1 MFINNIDPV
10 LLNIGPFGIR
20 YYGLV
25 YGIGFLIGYL
35 VLRRFIRSKHI
46 KLTEEQLDTYFV
58 WLVIGSVLIS
68 RIFEVFIYNLPY
80 YMTHFSESYK
90 IWNGGLS
97 FQGGIVGAA
106 IITWIFAKKY
116 KIHFY
121 DIADVLIIPTTLVLA
136 VGKLANYTN
145 SELYGK
151 ITGVPW
157 CVVFQKVDTYCR
169 HPVQIYEFILYL
181 AIFITLLIYYNHM
194 RKDKQHINGRIFWSF
209 VISYSIARFFITFL
223 RDEPVYLGLNVG
235 QWISMLTIV
244 ISVIFLWSSWRHKPK
259 NI

>member
-10 LLNIGPFGIR
+10 LLNLGPFEIR

-25 YGIGFLIGYL
+25 YAIGFLIGYL
-35 VLRRFIRSKHI
+35 VLRRFIKNKHL
-46 KLTEEQLDTYFV
+46 KLTEEQLDSYFI
-58 WLVIGSVLIS
+58 WLIIGSILMA

-80 YMTHFSESYK
+80 YATHFSESYK

-97 FQGGIVGAA
+97 FQGGIVGA
-106 IITWIFAKKY
+106 ILVTLIFANRY

-121 DIADVLIIPTTLVLA
+121 EIADIAIIPTTLTLA

-145 SELYGK
+145 SELYGR
-151 ITGVPW
+151 ITTVPW
-157 CVVFQKVDTYCR
+157 CVEFQRIDTYCR

-181 AIFITLLIYYNHM
+181 AIFIALWAYYNHLH
-194 RKDKQHINGRIFWSF
+194 KNKHQANGRIFWLF
-209 VISYSIARFFITFL
+209 VVSYSIVRFFITFL
-223 RDEPVYLGLNVG
+223 RDEPVYLGLNIG
-235 QWISMLTIV
+235 QWLCIASIIV
-244 ISVIFLWSSWRHKPK
+244 ATIFLLKHKPK